1 MLGNVFDHDVPIGT
15 RATRGGARTLHAP
28 TRGRHAYTGK
38 LIVLVD
44 SGSGSAA
51 ELFARVIQLE
61 HRGLVIGDRS
71 AGAVMEARPY
81 FFGLGNDNRLQYAIS
96 VTDADIIMRDG
107 MSLERLGVMP
117 DELLQPSAQDL
128 ATGRDPVLARAA
140 QLAGLT
146 LDPVAAGKLFP
157 FEWHTF

>member
-1 MLGNVFDHDVPIGT
+1 
-15 RATRGGARTLHAP
+15 
-28 TRGRHAYTGK
+28 
-38 LIVLVD
+38 
-44 SGSGSAA
+44 
-51 ELFARVIQLE
+51 
-61 HRGLVIGDRS
+61 
-71 AGAVMEARPY
+71 
-81 FFGLGNDNRLQYAIS
+81 

-107 MSLERLGVMP
+107 MSLEHLGVMP

>member
-1 MLGNVFDHDVPIGT
+1 
-15 RATRGGARTLHAP
+15 
-28 TRGRHAYTGK
+28 
-38 LIVLVD
+38 
-44 SGSGSAA
+44 GSAA

-71 AGAVMEARPY
+71 AGAVMEAHPY
-81 FFGLGNDNRLQYAIS
+81 FFGLGTDNRLQYAIA
-96 VTDADIIMRDG
+96 VTDANIIMRDG

-146 LDPVAAGKLFP
+146 LDPAPAGELLP
-157 FEWHTF
+157 FEWHPF